1 MHRTLWRMMRPW
13 HYGRRI
19 LHIEAY
25 GFGGN
30 IVKVK
35 YGALF
40 FSNISERLLQL
51 SLPFLLSPIFVD
63 ICNCYPVEEV
73 SSVTLETHSEDDGV
87 LSCLVSVLFSFRF
100 RSSYSTTISL
110 SCVGK
115 QVLLQ
120 VHMH

>member
-1 MHRTLWRMMRPW
+1 MRTWL
-13 HYGRRI
+13 YGRRI
-19 LHIEAY
+19 LLTEAFS
-25 GFGGN
+25 FGGN
-30 IVKVK
+30 IIKVK

-51 SLPFLLSPIFVD
+51 SRPFLLSQIFAD
-63 ICNCYPVEEV
+63 ICNGYPIAEV
-73 SSVTLETHSEDDGV
+73 SSVTLESHSEDDGV
-87 LSCLVSVLFSFRF
+87 LSCLVSVFFSFGF
-100 RSSYSTTISL
+100 RSSYSTTIIL